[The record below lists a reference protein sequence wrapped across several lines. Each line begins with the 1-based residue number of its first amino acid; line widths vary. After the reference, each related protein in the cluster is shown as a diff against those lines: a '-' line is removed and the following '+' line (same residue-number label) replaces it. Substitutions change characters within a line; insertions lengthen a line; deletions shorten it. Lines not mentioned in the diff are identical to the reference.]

1 MAHREALHIVAV
13 LVAGLQ
19 DQRRQSALLPYPN
32 VGRTE
37 TALGAFYRRLA
48 ARIGKAKAVTAT
60 ARKIA
65 ILFYRTMRFG
75 MQYVDPGVDQYE
87 QRYRERVVK
96 QLQRRAAHFGL
107 SLQPTEVGV
116 S

>member
-1 MAHREALHIVAV
+1 MLSART
-13 LVAGLQ
+13 
-19 DQRRQSALLPYPN
+19 RRSGSRAAALLRLAATT

-65 ILFYRTMRFG
+65 VLFYNALRHG
-75 MQYVDPGVDQYE
+75 MDYADPGASYYE
-87 QRYRERVVK
+87 ERYRHRVLAN
-96 QLQRRAAHFGL
+96 LQRRAKAFGYV
-107 SLQPTEVGV
+107 LQEAGPAPVTGV